1 MYEILAFLIFLVKLF
16 IAMLILG
23 IPLLL
28 IIVFLSNLI
37 YKRIFT
43 KIFTKDED
51 QSKP

>member
-28 IIVFLSNLI
+28 IIVFLSNFI
-37 YKRIFT
+37 YKR
-43 KIFTKDED
+43 IFTKDED

>member
-1 MYEILAFLIFLVKLF
+1 MDELLALLIFLVKLF

-28 IIVFLSNLI
+28 IIVFLSHLI
-37 YKRIFT
+37 YKR
-43 KIFTKDED
+43 IFTKDED